1 MLESFTFLSVT
12 VMDQITIFS
21 ACCWFVEK
29 YIKRTSKNKFCSRFL
44 LTFGGRFMLKEL
56 DNSQPHFLWAII
68 NSAAEFR
75 KPESENWK
83 A

>member
-1 MLESFTFLSVT
+1 
-12 VMDQITIFS
+12 
-21 ACCWFVEK
+21 
-29 YIKRTSKNKFCSRFL
+29 
-44 LTFGGRFMLKEL
+44 MLKEL

-83 A
+83 AQVVDYRL